1 MTAQFD
7 CQNSNNSLSYQ
18 VNVIVF
24 SEILIVSGRLG
35 NGRWSVLTQTIPP
48 PDRACP
54 HLQLGKLN
62 NSSSD
67 SLLSHSSRPLPP
79 SPHNLLTP
87 LSTVTLLLAWTLS
100 PRTRSLS
107 VPTQTI
113 PPPDRAFLHLQLGKP
128 NNSSNDS
135 LLSHSSR
142 PLPLQLTTY

>member
-24 SEILIVSGRLG
+24 SESLIVSGRLG

-54 HLQLGKLN
+54 HLQLGKFN

-100 PRTRSLS
+100 PGLFRCNISSSIRSS
-107 VPTQTI
+107 WSWSKTTSFFVSQQQ
-113 PPPDRAFLHLQLGKP
+113 LHKIMMRL
-128 NNSSNDS
+128 NSSCQIDKK
-135 LLSHSSR
+135 
-142 PLPLQLTTY
+142 